1 MKRCIGLL
9 LSALL
14 LAPLCVA
21 QVPDDRDPGQAEPI
35 SNIVEALL
43 LSAALDWLCD
53 AVSGVTTLNP
63 PESDA
68 VQDCV
73 KKAKRDIEKA
83 LLGIPQGPDANGDER
98 PPKEIVLIDSNTGW
112 GQKAEMAAYTTP
124 EEFDPSGGTLTSSS
138 SALVGEGHERVV
150 ISQNTVYNAPWLLC
164 SVLAHEGK
172 RLGQSGG
179 YVDAN
184 NPTVPE
190 KKKMAEG
197 DLKAYCTNIAVLR
210 ASFSTIFMAVQNETP
225 GSDKMNYL
233 SAQLKALSER
243 IKEMQERKKKAQEKK
258 VKYCA

>member
-150 ISQNTVYNAPWLLC
+150 ISQNTVYNAPCYCARCWLTKESDSANPVDMLTRTTQLC
-164 SVLAHEGK
+164 RK
-172 RLGQSGG
+172 RRRW
-179 YVDAN
+179 
-184 NPTVPE
+184 
-190 KKKMAEG
+190 
-197 DLKAYCTNIAVLR
+197 LR
-210 ASFSTIFMAVQNETP
+210 AI
-225 GSDKMNYL
+225 
-233 SAQLKALSER
+233 
-243 IKEMQERKKKAQEKK
+243 
-258 VKYCA
+258 